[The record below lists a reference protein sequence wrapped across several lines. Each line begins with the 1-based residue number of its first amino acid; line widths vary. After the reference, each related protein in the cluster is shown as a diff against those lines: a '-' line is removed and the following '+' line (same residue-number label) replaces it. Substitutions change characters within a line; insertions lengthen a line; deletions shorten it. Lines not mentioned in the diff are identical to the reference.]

1 MRETEMGKEN
11 LRRSKDRSARAAI
24 VVGSAAVVAVLILL
38 SLGGEIRAHIVPPE
52 KLHPVVESYRR
63 MTFLLNLNPVLWEKV
78 QGDFEVIVRHF
89 DKLDA
94 RAAEKIENEFK
105 KILAG
110 TGAVELNSP
119 QVRETARRKVFEL
132 STRAVAQLI
141 ALEMKRSV
149 AAVADR
155 NLARK
160 RLREARQ
167 IFAAF
172 EKPLFY
178 SDPEGFRR
186 VGRSWLGM
194 ASALGSEGIL
204 RVGYVPVDRSAF
216 QREAELVIRYLDEV
230 YGTAFRAPRGRTLAP
245 FPSAGTEVTGHWGL
259 LMGLPPGANINKQR
273 RRPRQILNMAARGV
287 DERET
292 YLIALG
298 DMAFDSSYIFGE
310 PARSLGLSCNTCH
323 NKGVTNPQ
331 FFIPGISGV
340 PGTIDVS
347 NSFFGPHANN
357 GLFDPIDIPDLR
369 GIRFT
374 APYGRNGRFASLRD
388 FTRNVIVNEFS
399 GPEPDPDVVDGL
411 VAYMLEINFLPNPYL
426 KPTGAL
432 NEKASEAAQRGEKIF
447 HKKFPGMQNRSCASC
462 HVPETHFLDGRQ
474 HDIGTVPPAE
484 AYGRDGSMDT
494 PTLLDLR
501 FNAPYFHD
509 GRLPTIPSVVDW
521 FDQEFK
527 LELNES
533 EKNDLTAYLETV
545 GDGVE
550 PFEADSSIVAPEL
563 EEFDIF
569 MSTYET
575 LLARKKLD
583 VLGVLLRTVALEVR
597 AHKWD
602 LQDPAGEPVMERMA
616 KALDAAYEALQ
627 GNDMARVEQGVQS
640 YRKLYQEHREEL
652 Q

>member
-1 MRETEMGKEN
+1 MPETETEMEKEN
-11 LRRSKDRSARAAI
+11 RRKHRNHKTA
-24 VVGSAAVVAVLILL
+24 VGLGFATVLILL
-38 SLGGEIRAHIVPPE
+38 SLGGVIRAHIVPPE
-52 KLHPVVESYRR
+52 NLHPVVESYRR

-78 QGDFEVIVRHF
+78 QGDFEVIVRHY
-89 DKLDA
+89 KTLNA
-94 RAAEKIENEFK
+94 RAAEKTESEFK
-105 KILAG
+105 NILAG
-110 TGAVELNSP
+110 RGSAEMNSP
-119 QVRETARRKVFEL
+119 RVRETARREVFEL
-132 STRAVAQLI
+132 STRTVARLV
-141 ALEMKRSV
+141 AFELKRSV
-149 AAVADR
+149 DAAADR
-155 NLARK
+155 NLARQ

-172 EKPLFY
+172 EKPLSY
-178 SDPEGFRR
+178 SDPDGFRR
-186 VGRSWLGM
+186 VGQAWLGM

-204 RVGYVPVDRSAF
+204 RVGYVPMDRAAF
-216 QREAELVIRYLDEV
+216 KSEAESIIRYLDET
-230 YGTAFRAPRGRTLAP
+230 YGTGFRAPLGRTLAP
-245 FPSAGTEVTGHWGL
+245 FPSTKTKASVSGHLGL

-340 PGTIDVS
+340 PGTVDVS

-357 GLFDPIDIPDLR
+357 GLYDPIDIPDLR

-374 APYGRNGRFASLRD
+374 APYGRNGPFASLRD

-426 KPTGAL
+426 DSNGAL
-432 NEKASEAAQRGEKIF
+432 TEKASEAARRGEKLF
-447 HKKFPGMQNRSCASC
+447 HKKFPGMQNRSCATC
-462 HVPETHFLDGRQ
+462 HVPATHFLDGRR

-484 AYGRDGSMDT
+484 AYGRDGGMDT
-494 PTLLDLR
+494 PTLLGLR

-509 GRLPTIPSVVDW
+509 GRLPTITSVVDW
-521 FDQEFK
+521 FDKEFK

-550 PFEADSSIVAPEL
+550 PFEEDAGIVAPEL

-575 LLARKKLD
+575 LLARKKPD

-602 LQDPAGEPVMERMA
+602 LLDPAGEPVMEQMA
-616 KALDAAYEALQ
+616 QALDAAYVALQ
-627 GNDMARVEQGVQS
+627 SNDMSGVDQGVQS
-640 YRKLYQEHREEL
+640 YRQLYQEHREEL

>member
-1 MRETEMGKEN
+1 MRETKMRKEKRHKNRN
-11 LRRSKDRSARAAI
+11 LQAAVGFSGAAI
-24 VVGSAAVVAVLILL
+24 AAALIFLFPGSATQ
-38 SLGGEIRAHIVPPE
+38 AHIVPPE

-63 MTFLLNLNPVLWEKV
+63 MTFLLNLNPVLWENV
-78 QGDFEVIVRHF
+78 RADFGVLVRHF
-89 DKLDA
+89 DEWDA
-94 RAAEKIENEFK
+94 PSAGKAAGEFAT
-105 KILAG
+105 ILKE
-110 TGAVELNSP
+110 TGAATSNRP
-119 QVRETARRKVFEL
+119 GAREKARRRVFEL
-132 STRAVAQLI
+132 STRMVARLVT
-141 ALEMKRSV
+141 LEMKRSV
-149 AAVADR
+149 AAVANR
-155 NLARK
+155 NVARK
-160 RLREARQ
+160 HLSEARQ

-172 EKPLFY
+172 EKPL
-178 SDPEGFRR
+178 SHADPDGFRR

-194 ASALGSEGIL
+194 ASALGTEGIL
-204 RVGYVPVDRSAF
+204 RVGYVPMDRAAF
-216 QREAELVIRYLDEV
+216 KSEAEKVIRFLDET
-230 YGTAFRAPRGRTLAP
+230 YGAGFRAPGARVLAP
-245 FPSAGTEVTGHWGL
+245 FPSTKASVLGHPGL
-259 LMGLPPGANINKQR
+259 RMGLPPGANINKQR

-331 FFIPGISGV
+331 FFIPGISSV
-340 PGTIDVS
+340 PGTVDVS
-347 NSFFGPHANN
+347 NSFFSPHANN
-357 GLFDPIDIPDLR
+357 GLFDPLDIPDLR

-426 KPTGAL
+426 DPNGAL
-432 NEKASEAAQRGEKIF
+432 SEKASEAAHRGEKLF
-447 HKKFPGMQNRSCASC
+447 HKKFPGMQNLSCATC
-462 HVPETHFLDGRQ
+462 HVPETHFLDGRR

-484 AYGRDGSMDT
+484 AYGRDGGMDT

-509 GRLPTIPSVVDW
+509 GRLGTIPSVVDW
-521 FDQEFK
+521 FDKEFE
-527 LELNES
+527 LGLNEG
-533 EKNDLTAYLETV
+533 EKNDLTSYLETV

-550 PFEADSSIVAPEL
+550 PFEEDASIVAPEL

-583 VLGVLLRTVALEVR
+583 VLGVLLRTVAFEVR

-602 LQDPAGEPVMERMA
+602 LQDPAGEPVMEQMA
-616 KALDAAYEALQ
+616 QALDAAYEALQ
-627 GNDMARVEQGVQS
+627 GGELARVEQGVQS
-640 YRKLYQEHREEL
+640 YRKLYQEHRKEL